1 MGESKAIGPDD
12 IPIKVWRGLGEEG
25 IHWFTSL
32 FNVILRSS
40 KMPEEWR
47 VNTLI
52 PLFKNK
58 GDTQLCGNYR
68 GIKLLSHTMK
78 FWERVIEKRIRRE
91 TVIRENQFG
100 FVSGRSTTKAIHLLR
115 RLIKEYRERKKDL
128 HLVFIDLEKAYYSIP
143 RSIVWDSLKN
153 RGISR
158 RYIEEIQEMYDRVLT
173 NIHTLVGITESF
185 PIKVGL
191 H

>member
-1 MGESKAIGPDD
+1 M
-12 IPIKVWRGLGEEG
+12 
-25 IHWFTSL
+25 
-32 FNVILRSS
+32 
-40 KMPEEWR
+40 
-47 VNTLI
+47 
-52 PLFKNK
+52 
-58 GDTQLCGNYR
+58 
-68 GIKLLSHTMK
+68 
-78 FWERVIEKRIRRE
+78 EK
-91 TVIRENQFG
+91 
-100 FVSGRSTTKAIHLLR
+100 
-115 RLIKEYRERKKDL
+115 YRERKKDL
-128 HLVFIDLEKAYYSIP
+128 HLVFINLEKAYDSIP